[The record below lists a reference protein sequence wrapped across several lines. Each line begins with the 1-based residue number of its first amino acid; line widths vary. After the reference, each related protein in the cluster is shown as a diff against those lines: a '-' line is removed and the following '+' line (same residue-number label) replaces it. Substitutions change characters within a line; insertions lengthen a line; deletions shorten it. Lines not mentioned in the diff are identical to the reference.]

1 MKLQE
6 FIDSGFIGK
15 SVDKIKGSSVGI
27 YIDPSSREV
36 SADSYVEAERQK
48 AEKLAGKKL
57 WVINKG
63 ASACINFFRS
73 LFNAKSPELKPLGD
87 GYYELPFEDFSLYH
101 QPCDIGWTDVYMD
114 ASEVILPL
122 KKTVNHS
129 STRGYIVSLV
139 TGNVF
144 EGSRLVSH
152 YFLPYLTYPKAVL
165 PFLEWAK
172 KKKKLVLPKGKL
184 VLWNKNQKIETKDAK
199 PGLYNIAYWAI
210 DIQSFG
216 VGVPMSNIKTR
227 EQIDDFNTGL
237 KTVIKPTL
245 EKSKKDPTN
254 CPWFSYDRNKVFCPD
269 HIDVSDLDV
278 TQDIVD
284 EYIKEA
290 NSATYKVLR

>member
-63 ASACINFFRS
+63 ASACVNFFRS
-73 LFNAKSPELKPLGD
+73 LFNAKSTELRPLGD

-101 QPCDIGWTDVYMD
+101 QPCDIGWTDIYMD
-114 ASEVILPL
+114 AREVILPL
-122 KKTVNHS
+122 KKKVEYS
-129 STRGYIVSLV
+129 SPRGYIVSLV

-144 EGSRLVSH
+144 DGNRLVSH

-165 PFLEWAK
+165 PFLEWAM
-172 KKKKLVLPKGKL
+172 KKKKLTLPKGKL
-184 VLWNKNQKIETKDAK
+184 ALWNKNQKISNDHAK
-199 PGLYNIAYWAI
+199 SGLYNIDSWVI

-227 EQIDDFNTGL
+227 EQVDDFNTGL

-245 EKSKKDPTN
+245 EKSKKDLDN
-254 CPWFSYDRNKVFCPD
+254 CPWVVYRDKVFCPD
-269 HIDVSDLDV
+269 HINVSELGI
-278 TQDIVD
+278 TQEMID
-284 EYIKEA
+284 EYVNEA
-290 NSATYKVLR
+290 NSITYKVLR

>member
-48 AEKLAGKKL
+48 VEKLAGKKL

-73 LFNAKSPELKPLGD
+73 LARAKSPELRPLGD

-122 KKTVNHS
+122 KKKVEYGP
-129 STRGYIVSLV
+129 TRGY
-139 TGNVF
+139 VF
-144 EGSRLVSH
+144 SIRDGGFIDH
-152 YFLPYLTYPKAVL
+152 YLLPYLDYPKAVL
-165 PFLEWAK
+165 PLINWLK
-172 KKKKLVLPKGKL
+172 KKKKITLPKGKL
-184 VLWNKNQKIETKDAK
+184 TLWNKDQKIKDADGK
-199 PGLYNIAYWAI
+199 PGIYDLSNW
-210 DIQSFG
+210 DIYVQTHG
-216 VGVPMSNIKTR
+216 VGVPLSNIKTP
-227 EQIDDFNTGL
+227 EQLVDYNAWLKNT
-237 KTVIKPTL
+237 VKPTL
-245 EKSKKDPTN
+245 EKSKQDKTN
-254 CPWFSYDRNKVFCPD
+254 CSYFTPGRRNHLFCPD
-269 HIDVSDLDV
+269 HITVVNLSI
-278 TQDIVD
+278 TQDMIDV
-284 EYIKEA
+284 YMNEA
-290 NSATYKVLR
+290 NSLTYKVLR

>member
-6 FIDSGFIGK
+6 FLDSGFIGK
-15 SVDKIKGSSVGI
+15 SLDKIKGSSVGI

-73 LFNAKSPELKPLGD
+73 LFDAKSPELRPLGN

-101 QPCDIGWTDVYMD
+101 QPLDIGWTDVYMD
-114 ASEVILPL
+114 ASEIILPL
-122 KKTVNHS
+122 KKKVDYGS
-129 STRGYIVSLV
+129 ARGYIVSLV

-144 EGSRLVSH
+144 DGNRSVSH

-165 PFLEWAK
+165 PFLEWAM

-184 VLWNKNQKIETKDAK
+184 VLWNKNQKISNDHAK
-199 PGLYNIAYWAI
+199 PGLYNIASWVI
-210 DIQSFG
+210 DVQSFG

-237 KTVIKPTL
+237 KTVIGPTL

-254 CPWFSYDRNKVFCPD
+254 CSWFSHDRDKVFCPD
-269 HIDVSDLDV
+269 HINVSDLGI
-278 TQDIVD
+278 TQDMIN
-284 EYIKEA
+284 EYMTEA
-290 NSATYKVLR
+290 NSVVYKVIR

>member
-6 FIDSGFIGK
+6 FLDSGFIGK

-63 ASACINFFRS
+63 ASACIDFFES
-73 LFNAKSPELKPLGD
+73 LAKAKSPELKPLGD

-101 QPCDIGWTDVYMD
+101 QPQDIGWTDIYMD
-114 ASEVILPL
+114 AREVILPP
-122 KKTVNHS
+122 KKKAEYGP
-129 STRGYIVSLV
+129 TRGYIVSLV

-144 EGSRLVSH
+144 DGNRLVSH

-165 PFLEWAK
+165 PFLEWAM
-172 KKKKLVLPKGKL
+172 KKKKLTLPKGKL
-184 VLWNKNQKIETKDAK
+184 SLWNKNQKISNDHAK
-199 PGLYNIAYWAI
+199 PGLYNIDSWAV
-210 DIQSFG
+210 DVQSFG

-227 EQIDDFNTGL
+227 EQVNDFNTGL
-237 KTVIKPTL
+237 KTIIRPTL
-245 EKSKKDPTN
+245 EKSKKDLDN
-254 CPWFSYDRNKVFCPD
+254 CPWVVYRDKVFCPD
-269 HIDVSDLDV
+269 HIDVSELNI
-278 TQDIVD
+278 TQEMVD
-284 EYIKEA
+284 EYMNEVNNI
-290 NSATYKVLR
+290 TYKVLR

>member
-6 FIDSGFIGK
+6 FLDSGYIGK
-15 SVDKIKGSSVGI
+15 SLDKIKGSSVGI

-36 SADSYVEAERQK
+36 TPDSYAEAERQD
-48 AEKLAGKKL
+48 AEKLAKKKL

-73 LFNAKSPELKPLGD
+73 LAKANSPELKPLGN

-101 QPCDIGWTDVYMD
+101 KPVDIGWTDVYMD
-114 ASEVILPL
+114 AREVILPL
-122 KKTVNHS
+122 KKKVDYGS
-129 STRGYIVSLV
+129 PRGYIVSLV

-144 EGSRLVSH
+144 DGNRSVSH

-165 PFLEWAK
+165 PFLEWAM

-184 VLWNKNQKIETKDAK
+184 VLWNKNQKISNDHAK
-199 PGLYNIAYWAI
+199 PGLYNIASWVI
-210 DIQSFG
+210 DVQSFG

-227 EQIDDFNTGL
+227 EQVDDFNTGL

-245 EKSKKDPTN
+245 EKSKKDLDN
-254 CPWFSYDRNKVFCPD
+254 CPWIVHRDKVFCPD
-269 HIDVSDLDV
+269 HIDVSELGI
-278 TQDIVD
+278 TQDMID
-284 EYIKEA
+284 EYVNEA
-290 NSATYKVLR
+290 NNITYKVLR

>member
-63 ASACINFFRS
+63 ASACVNFFES
-73 LFNAKSPELKPLGD
+73 LFDAKSPELRPLGD
-87 GYYELPFEDFSLYH
+87 GYYELSFGDFSLYH
-101 QPCDIGWTDVYMD
+101 QPCGIGWTDIYMD
-114 ASEVILPL
+114 AREVILPL
-122 KKTVNHS
+122 KKKVEYS
-129 STRGYIVSLV
+129 SPRGYIVSLV

-144 EGSRLVSH
+144 DGNRLVSH

-165 PFLEWAK
+165 PFLEWAM
-172 KKKKLVLPKGKL
+172 KKKKLTLPKGKL
-184 VLWNKNQKIETKDAK
+184 ALWNKNQKISNDHAK
-199 PGLYNIAYWAI
+199 SGLYNIDSWVI

-227 EQIDDFNTGL
+227 EQVDDFNTGL

-245 EKSKKDPTN
+245 EKSKKDLDN
-254 CPWFSYDRNKVFCPD
+254 CPWVVYRDKVFCPD
-269 HIDVSDLDV
+269 HINVSELGI
-278 TQDIVD
+278 TQEMID
-284 EYIKEA
+284 EYVNEA
-290 NSATYKVLR
+290 NSITYKVLR

>member
-6 FIDSGFIGK
+6 FINSGFIGK
-15 SVDKIKGSSVGI
+15 SLDKIKGSSVGI

-63 ASACINFFRS
+63 ASACVNFFES
-73 LFNAKSPELKPLGD
+73 LFDAKSPELRPLGD
-87 GYYELPFEDFSLYH
+87 GYYELSFGDFSLYH
-101 QPCDIGWTDVYMD
+101 QPCGIGWTDIYMD
-114 ASEVILPL
+114 AREVILPL
-122 KKTVNHS
+122 KKKVEYS
-129 STRGYIVSLV
+129 SPRGYIVSLV

-144 EGSRLVSH
+144 DGNRLVSH

-165 PFLEWAK
+165 PFLEWAM
-172 KKKKLVLPKGKL
+172 KKKKLTLPKGKL
-184 VLWNKNQKIETKDAK
+184 ALWNKNQKISNDHAK
-199 PGLYNIAYWAI
+199 SGLYNIDSWVI

-227 EQIDDFNTGL
+227 EQVDDFNTGL

-245 EKSKKDPTN
+245 EKSKKDLDN
-254 CPWFSYDRNKVFCPD
+254 CPWVVYRDKVFCPD
-269 HIDVSDLDV
+269 HINVSELGI
-278 TQDIVD
+278 TQEMID
-284 EYIKEA
+284 EYVNEA
-290 NSATYKVLR
+290 NSITYKVLR